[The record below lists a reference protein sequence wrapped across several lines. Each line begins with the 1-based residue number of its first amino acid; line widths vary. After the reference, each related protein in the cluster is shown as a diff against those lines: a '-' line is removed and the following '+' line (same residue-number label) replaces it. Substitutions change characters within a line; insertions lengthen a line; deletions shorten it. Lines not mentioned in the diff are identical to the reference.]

1 MAVPE
6 QTPYIEH
13 TGNGITTS
21 FALGFQCET
30 KDHLIVLV
38 DDVEPP
44 IATWSLTGGNVEFT
58 TAPAVGKKITLQRN
72 TPFSRTTD
80 YQSYNNSFRP
90 PAVNKDFDWI
100 WWKLQELGVADWI
113 LGARID
119 ALKNYVD
126 RKDDEL
132 KAYLMEEIRKQG
144 VALDQLEEYYNYLME
159 RLAQIAVD
167 KGWDSSFIVHKG
179 QTQYEINE
187 ENISKNKEFVTVQDF
202 MSMRDIED
210 SKQENPQYDHADSL
224 IEFLNYIEN
233 NKVVLAR
240 MSGNFNSSKPL
251 SLTTPKCDELYLNA
265 KIKAISSGLDFFTVN
280 SIKHTVLT
288 GKCELTT
295 GTTIF
300 SEMKW
305 KNGLVINDSNSAQFQ
320 TYFRTNGFK
329 HWGID
334 IRNNGNSN
342 SITLGVIKSQYNG
355 SRLNRRALDV
365 VKTNLMTT
373 SELSYTTNIETE
385 HYTYLAFIEN
395 GGKRYNVIN
404 HDIAN
409 KKITTELIPESA
421 TRIAIYGA
429 FEYCEFNSRIDS
441 GSNTDQ
447 RSNLILSKEI
457 DFDPDFARSACVIVD
472 TLIYRVMSYNAAT
485 KSISVFPILKD
496 INKTSGTLAF
506 LIGGGLRV
514 NGSDANVINVHKF
527 GGTGNAIACHMN
539 NFYSLNFAGWN
550 AENNGIAMLTGSSST
565 GITYGSTVNSPYF
578 ENNGYDIIDHSTENS
593 QINLKSCVALN
604 WEKVYKLTPQTASGA
619 KDTTYS
625 KTGITIE
632 EGGKTW
638 TKQDNIFSGVTGT
651 TKTLTLGEQEHVV
664 IRATSPTIILKDDA
678 KKREL
683 FGYVD
688 LFFSCMGIR
697 NNSSSSDKII
707 LRSADGYTINGVA
720 GDFIINK
727 PRASVMFH
735 ARLIG
740 NNWQVNQYKAEMP
753 ITTKS
758 IDLPSIAAKEAHI
771 MTTSVSNAEMGDF
784 VSLSFDIDTQGLI
797 ILASVVAATD
807 PETQVV
813 TNMIKISFF
822 NPTTTAINLPPAVVK
837 IKLS

>member
-167 KGWDSSFIVHKG
+167 KGWDSSFIIHKG

-187 ENISKNKEFVTVQDF
+187 ENISKKKEFVTVQDF
-202 MSMRDIED
+202 MLMRDIED

-265 KIKAISSGLDFFTVN
+265 KIKAIGSGLDFFTVN
-280 SIKHTVLT
+280 SIKHAVLT

-334 IRNNGNSN
+334 VRNNGNSN
-342 SITLGVIKSQYNG
+342 SITLGTIKPQYNG

-365 VKTNLMTT
+365 VKTNLTTT
-373 SELSYTTNIETE
+373 SELSYITNIETE
-385 HYTYLAFIEN
+385 HYTYIAFIEN
-395 GGKRYNVIN
+395 EGKRYNVIS
-404 HDIAN
+404 HDIAS

-429 FEYCEFNSRIDS
+429 FEYCTFNSRVDS
-441 GSNTDQ
+441 AANTDQ
-447 RSNLILSKEI
+447 RSNLILSKEV
-457 DFDPDFARSACVIVD
+457 DFDADFARSACVIID
-472 TLIYRVMSYNAAT
+472 TLIYRVMSYNAVT
-485 KSISVFPILKD
+485 KTISVFPILKD
-496 INKTSGTLAF
+496 INKTSGTLAL

-514 NGSDANVINVHKF
+514 NGSDSNVINVHKF

-550 AENNGIAMLTGSSST
+550 AENNGIAMLVGSSST

-604 WEKVYKLTPQTASGA
+604 WDKVHKLTPQTASGA

-625 KTGITIE
+625 RTGITLE
-632 EGGKTW
+632 EGGKKW
-638 TKQDNIFSGVTGT
+638 TKQDNIFSGITST
-651 TKTLTLGEQEHVV
+651 TKTITLGDQEHIVV
-664 IRATSPTIILKDDA
+664 RATSPIITLKDDV

-688 LFFSCMGIR
+688 LFFSCQGIR

-707 LRSADGYTINGVA
+707 LRSADGYMINGA
-720 GDFIINK
+720 TGDFIINK

-753 ITTKS
+753 VTTKS
-758 IDLPSIAAKEAHI
+758 IDLPSIAANSNYS
-771 MTTSVSNAEMGDF
+771 MTTSVNNAEIGDH
-784 VSLSFDIDTQGLI
+784 VSLSFDIDIQELI
-797 ILASVVAATD
+797 ITPSVVAVTD
-807 PETQVV
+807 PGTQVT
-813 TNMIKISFF
+813 TNMIKISVF

>member
-1 MAVPE
+1 MALANPLYGLRATFTDKCGKPLIGGKVFSYE
-6 QTPYIEH
+6 GNSLTPKTTYTDAFMSTPNTNPVVLDETGKADIFLDGTYRFQVFSRDGVLIEDKNNVSNILDLGPIIEKLDQFNTNFQKNISDFQNEKAAALEDFEN
-13 TGNGITTS
+13 TGN
-21 FALGFQCET
+21 E
-30 KDHLIVLV
+30 K
-38 DDVEPP
+38 
-44 IATWSLTGGNVEFT
+44 
-58 TAPAVGKKITLQRN
+58 
-72 TPFSRTTD
+72 
-80 YQSYNNSFRP
+80 
-90 PAVNKDFDWI
+90 
-100 WWKLQELGVADWI
+100 
-113 LGARID
+113 
-119 ALKNYVD
+119 
-126 RKDDEL
+126 
-132 KAYLMEEIRKQG
+132 
-144 VALDQLEEYYNYLME
+144 
-159 RLAQIAVD
+159 LAQFQQAIDTAAAAGAGVN
-167 KGWDSSFIVHKG
+167 GWITSLIIDPDGK
-179 QTQYEINE
+179 TQE
-187 ENISKNKEFVTVQDF
+187 ENNAKFKSKNLEFVTVQDF

-210 SKQENPQYDHADSL
+210 SKQEVPQYDHADSL
-224 IEFLNYIEN
+224 IEFLSYIQN

-251 SLTTPKCDELYLNA
+251 SLNTPKCDELYLNA
-265 KIKAISSGLDFFTVN
+265 KIKAIGAGLDFFTVN

-295 GTTIF
+295 GTTVF

-334 IRNNGNSN
+334 IRNSGNSN
-342 SITLGVIKSQYNG
+342 SITLGAIKPQYNG
-355 SRLNRRALDV
+355 SRLNRRSLDV
-365 VKTNLMTT
+365 VKTNLATT
-373 SELSYTTNIETE
+373 SELSYTTNIEVE
-385 HYTYLAFIEN
+385 HYVYIAFIEN
-395 GGKRYNVIN
+395 NGRRYNVIN

-421 TRIAIYGA
+421 ARIAIYGA
-429 FEYCEFNSRIDS
+429 FEYCDFSLRTDS
-441 GSNTDQ
+441 GANTDQ
-447 RSNLILSKEI
+447 RSNLVLSKEI
-457 DFDPDFARSACVIVD
+457 DFDADFARSACVIVES
-472 TLIYRVMSYNAAT
+472 LIYRVMSYNSAT
-485 KSISVFPILKD
+485 RTISVFPILKD

-550 AENNGIAMLTGSSST
+550 AENNGIAMLIGSSST

-604 WEKVYKLTPQTASGA
+604 WEKVYKLTPQTASGT

-625 KTGITIE
+625 KTGLTIE
-632 EGGKTW
+632 EGGKKW

-664 IRATSPTIILKDDA
+664 IRATSPTIILKDDV

-688 LFFSCMGIR
+688 LFFSCTGIR

-707 LRSADGYTINGVA
+707 LRSADGYTINGVV

-758 IDLPSIAAKEAHI
+758 IDLPSIAAKETYI
-771 MTTSVSNAEMGDF
+771 MTTAMSNAEIGDF
-784 VSLSFDIDTQGLI
+784 VSLSFDIDTQELI
-797 ILASVVAATD
+797 ITPSVVSVID
-807 PETQVV
+807 PGTQIA
-813 TNMIKISFF
+813 TNMIKISVF
-822 NPTTTAINLPPAVVK
+822 NPTSTAINLPPAVVK